1 MNATVTYKCPNC
13 DAGLIFNAEEQN
25 FSCEFCLSH
34 FTEEELA
41 ATSAA
46 ERVEKME
53 RENAEFAGE
62 MREYHC
68 PSCGAEVI
76 AEKNTVADLCYY
88 CHNPVVLSDQVAG
101 VMKPNRV
108 IPFKLAKDEAVE
120 HFLRFSKKKKFV
132 PKNFFSRDQ
141 LSYLSGVYYPFWV
154 TDADTDSYMRAT
166 GKTVRTWTSG
176 DYRYTETKTYAIER
190 GGPIHFEDISTAAI
204 TNEDKSML
212 EGVLPYPAEEYQDF
226 SMPYLQGF
234 VAKKRDI
241 DREQLYGEVKGRMN
255 NYAET
260 LLRRTASH
268 YSSVHVNSL
277 NVSVNT
283 SHWEYNLLP
292 VWVMTYIKKHKTDN
306 TKDKTFM
313 YAVNGATGKVFG
325 SLPVSIPKLL
335 ALALGLLVGVGALL
349 TLIAYNFFF
358 GAESLMASVVF
369 GGIFGAVTAAI
380 TAISI
385 FRSYNKG
392 LHAPI
397 YPLEKYAN
405 LTLTH
410 CSDVFLHST
419 VTKVRINNSSKKR

>member
-1 MNATVTYKCPNC
+1 
-13 DAGLIFNAEEQN
+13 
-25 FSCEFCLSH
+25 
-34 FTEEELA
+34 
-41 ATSAA
+41 
-46 ERVEKME
+46 
-53 RENAEFAGE
+53 
-62 MREYHC
+62 
-68 PSCGAEVI
+68 
-76 AEKNTVADLCYY
+76 
-88 CHNPVVLSDQVAG
+88 
-101 VMKPNRV
+101 MKPNRV
-108 IPFKLAKDEAVE
+108 IPFKLTKDEAVE
-120 HFLRFSKKKKFV
+120 HFLRFYQKKKFV

-154 TDADTDSYMRAT
+154 TDADTDSFMRAT

-176 DYRYTETKTYAIER
+176 DYRYTETKTYAVER
-190 GGPIHFEDISTAAI
+190 GGPIHFEDISTSAI
-204 TNEDKSML
+204 TNEDKNML

-255 NYAET
+255 SYAET

-268 YSSVHVNSL
+268 YNSVYVNSL
-277 NVSVNT
+277 DVSVLG

-306 TKDKTFM
+306 TKDKTYM
-313 YAVNGATGKVFG
+313 YAMNGATGKVFG
-325 SLPVSIPKLL
+325 KLPVSIPKIL
-335 ALALGLLVGVGALL
+335 ALALGLFVGVGALL
-349 TLIAYNFFF
+349 TLLATTFFF
-358 GAESLMASVVF
+358 GTDSLAASVAF

-380 TAISI
+380 PTISI
-385 FRSYNKG
+385 VRSYNKG

-410 CSDVFLHST
+410 SSDIFLNRT
-419 VTKVRINNSSKKR
+419 VTKVRINNSNNKK